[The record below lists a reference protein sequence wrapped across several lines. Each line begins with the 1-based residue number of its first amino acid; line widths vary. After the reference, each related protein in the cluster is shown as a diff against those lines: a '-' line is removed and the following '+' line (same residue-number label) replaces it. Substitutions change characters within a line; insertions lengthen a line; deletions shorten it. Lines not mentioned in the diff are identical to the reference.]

1 MRVLRVIGT
10 SRGEGGRD
18 GGVRRPGRA
27 RRRRGTRDGPA
38 GGAASVEAAQA
49 RAQWQAVV
57 PLSVNVLP
65 DCGTNCQS

>member
-1 MRVLRVIGT
+1 MLRVIGT
-10 SRGEGGRD
+10 SRWEEDGTAEAGAPGGH
-18 GGVRRPGRA
+18 GAAAGP
-27 RRRRGTRDGPA
+27 DGPT

-49 RAQWQAVV
+49 HVQWQAVV